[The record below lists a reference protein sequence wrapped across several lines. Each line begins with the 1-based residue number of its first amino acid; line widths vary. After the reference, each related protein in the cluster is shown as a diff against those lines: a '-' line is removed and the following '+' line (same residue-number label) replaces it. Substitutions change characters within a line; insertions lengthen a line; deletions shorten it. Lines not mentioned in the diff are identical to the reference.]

1 MRSAAE
7 QVGLAASPIP
17 TLLVE
22 GDNKPGLAHRI
33 AQAVADAG
41 VNLSFLVAQV
51 LGKRFVAT
59 LGFETE
65 ADAKKA
71 AGLIKKAAL
80 VQKK

>member
-1 MRSAAE
+1 
-7 QVGLAASPIP
+7 VGLAASSIP

-22 GDNKPGLAHRI
+22 GYNKPGLAHKI
-33 AQAVADAG
+33 AQAVAEAG

-65 ADAKKA
+65 GDAKKA
-71 AGLIKKAAL
+71 VNLIKKSAS

>member
-1 MRSAAE
+1 MTSAAQ
-7 QVGLAASPIP
+7 QVGLAASSIP

-22 GDNKPGLAHRI
+22 GYKKPGLAHKI
-33 AQAVADAG
+33 AQAVAEAG
-41 VNLSFLVAQV
+41 VNLSFLLAQV

-65 ADAKKA
+65 ADTKKA
-71 AGLIKKAAL
+71 VNLIKKSAS